1 MIIVTKPSPDK
12 ANSTESL
19 FHDSHGKPMQFKN
32 IGEAIQYLI
41 SIGFTPQD
49 FNQLIFEKS

>member
-1 MIIVTKPSPDK
+1 MIIVTKPSLDRD
-12 ANSTESL
+12 NSTENL
-19 FHDSHGKPMQFKN
+19 FHDINGKPMQFKN

-49 FNQLIFEKS
+49 FNQLIFEKN

>member
-1 MIIVTKPSPDK
+1 MITVVRPSPDR
-12 ANSTESL
+12 ANSTENL